1 MNHSLE
7 SLGISRLSV
16 DERLELIGAIW
27 DSIAN
32 SEPQPQLPDW
42 HRNILNERLA
52 QAEQNPDA
60 SIRWEDLKTELRKS

>member
-7 SLGISRLSV
+7 SLGITLLSV

-32 SEPQPQLPDW
+32 SDPHPQLPDW
-42 HRNILNERLA
+42 HQDTLDERLVRA
-52 QAEQNPDA
+52 DQNPEA
-60 SIRWEDLKTELRKS
+60 SIRWEDLKTELRQS

>member
-7 SLGISRLSV
+7 SLGITLLSV

-32 SEPQPQLPDW
+32 SDSHHQLPDW
-42 HRNILNERLA
+42 HQDTLDERLA
-52 QAEQNPDA
+52 RADQNPEA
-60 SIRWEDLKTELRKS
+60 SIRWEDLKTELRQS

>member
-7 SLGISRLSV
+7 SLGITLLSV

-32 SEPQPQLPDW
+32 SDPQPQLPDW
-42 HRNILNERLA
+42 HRNTLDERLA
-52 QAEQNPDA
+52 RADQNPEA
-60 SIRWEDLKTELRKS
+60 SIRWEDLKTELRRS